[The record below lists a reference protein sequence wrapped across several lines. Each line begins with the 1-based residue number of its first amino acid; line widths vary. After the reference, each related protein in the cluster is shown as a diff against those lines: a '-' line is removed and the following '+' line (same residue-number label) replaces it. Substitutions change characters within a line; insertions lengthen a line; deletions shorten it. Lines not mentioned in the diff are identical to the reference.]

1 MSCGDPHDEDCRE
14 ILDEVYTYLDQE
26 VTRLDVER
34 IKHHLAEC
42 APCLRQYDLEEAL
55 KALVRRSC
63 ACEPA
68 PDTLR
73 LRIMTQITEIRV
85 QHDA

>member
-14 ILDEVYTYLDQE
+14 VLDEVYAYLDKE
-26 VTRLDVER
+26 VTRMDVER

-42 APCLRQYDLEEAL
+42 APCLQQYDLEEAL

-63 ACEPA
+63 HEPA
-68 PDTLR
+68 PETLR
-73 LRIMTQITEIRV
+73 VRIMTQITEIRV
-85 QHDA
+85 SYEI